1 MVSFRALA
9 CAALAMIA
17 GVSAAF
23 SHVTLTQ
30 RSAPADSYYRATF
43 TVPHGCEGAAT
54 TKISIWLPEAIL
66 QAKPQVKPGWKT
78 EILRVKLD
86 KSVEGPHGA
95 VIAERVA
102 KIVFSGGNIP
112 DDHVDEFVLQ
122 LRLPKEAGTL
132 YFPIEQ
138 ECSGKRRAW
147 NEIPASNQTTRD
159 LENPAAMLTVTLKP

>member
-54 TKISIWLPEAIL
+54 TRISIWLPEAIL
-66 QAKPQVKPGWKT
+66 QVKPQVKPGWKT
-78 EILRVKLD
+78 EILRR
-86 KSVEGPHGA
+86 GW
-95 VIAERVA
+95 
-102 KIVFSGGNIP
+102 
-112 DDHVDEFVLQ
+112 
-122 LRLPKEAGTL
+122 T
-132 YFPIEQ
+132 
-138 ECSGKRRAW
+138 
-147 NEIPASNQTTRD
+147 EIPASNQTTRD
-159 LENPAAMLTVTLKP
+159 LENPAAVLTVTPKP